1 MYLLLYLWEQK
12 FMSVMEECTIF
23 HNSRILYW
31 YKRTCFLRQLLLFVT
46 CVGRFINSGHI
57 HRELCCICRQIIVHQ
72 SIFSCNG
79 DINPSYNYLFRVL
92 ETGQKDPIFL
102 GCCTVQ
108 SSSSSVTFGYLRV
121 FVFLVVKMV
130 ILTFQEAFLL
140 MLQYKKHYL
149 QLHIDT

>member
-31 YKRTCFLRQLLLFVT
+31 YKRTCFLRQLLLKAIASFCNLCCSV
-46 CVGRFINSGHI
+46 H
-57 HRELCCICRQIIVHQ
+57 HYELCCMCRQIIVHH

-121 FVFLVVKMV
+121 LVFLVVKMV

-149 QLHIDT
+149 QLYIDT